1 MGTLLHSSRWLTLHG
16 LVVVVGLLIYVL
28 TTHSLKQ
35 RRAPTAAISWTL
47 SIALLPYIGLPL
59 YLLFGTRKLV
69 HAANRNGAS
78 APAAGEGADAWPRL
92 LAASMGQPPAATY
105 RKLRLH
111 AEGHHALQALW
122 ELIDSAEREL
132 LVCTFLIGRDAVGEA
147 LMARLGEQARRGVR
161 VRLLLDGSGHLMGGA
176 VNLRALRAA
185 GVEVAV
191 YGPLLHVPFRSRV
204 NLRNHRK
211 LVVADGARLWCG
223 GRNFAVEYF
232 DGSNRHGRWRDLT
245 FDLEGPLAAQARA
258 LFLRDWAFSVRGAGA
273 REPVAPLPVAPAVEE
288 AGRVAGPLAQV
299 IASGPDESDDTLH
312 DLLVS
317 ACFKAQR
324 RIMAATPYFVP
335 GGALL
340 MALSLAARRGVTVD
354 LVLPAHSNHRMADFV
369 RHRAIRDLAAAGGRV
384 WLAPCMLHAKAVVI
398 DDGLALAGSAN
409 LDARSMF
416 LNYEMMVAFYAGED
430 IRRFAEFIEKHRASA
445 VRYEARKPG
454 LVRDLGEGLLLWLA
468 FQL

>member
-1 MGTLLHSSRWLTLHG
+1 METLLHSPHWLTVHG
-16 LVVVVGLLIYVL
+16 LVVVAGLLTYVL

-47 SIALLPYIGLPL
+47 SIALMPYIGLPL

-69 HAANRNGAS
+69 HAATRNGAP
-78 APAAGEGADAWPRL
+78 APVEGAHADAAWPRL
-92 LAASMGQPPAATY
+92 LAASMGQPPAVPY

-122 ELIDSAEREL
+122 EIIEGAEREL
-132 LVCTFLIGRDAVGEA
+132 LVCTFLIGRDAVGTA
-147 LMARLGEQARRGVR
+147 LMARLVEKAQRGVC
-161 VRLLLDGSGHLMGGA
+161 VRLLIDGTGLLMGGA
-176 VNLRALRAA
+176 VSLRHLRAA

-211 LVVADGARLWCG
+211 MVVADGARLWCG

-232 DGSNRHGRWRDLT
+232 DGSTRHGRWRDLT
-245 FDLEGPLAAQARA
+245 FDLEGPLALQARA
-258 LFLRDWAFSVRGAGA
+258 LFMRDWAFSARGADAEEIPSAPQAGGGA
-273 REPVAPLPVAPAVEE
+273 
-288 AGRVAGPLAQV
+288 PLAQV
-299 IASGPDESDDTLH
+299 IAAGPDETDDTVH

-317 ACFKAQR
+317 ACFKAKS

-354 LVLPAHSNHRMADFV
+354 LVLPAQSNHRIADFV
-369 RHRAIRDLAAAGGRV
+369 RHRAIRELAAAGGRV

-398 DDGLALAGSAN
+398 DDSLALSGSAN

-416 LNYEMMVAFYAGED
+416 LNYEMMVAFYEGDD

-445 VRYEARKPG
+445 ARYAARKPG